1 MLRTVQSAE
10 AFDQLQAT
18 GMLELD
24 MARGWEEFADAYD
37 WMYRQMEAR
46 LPTSGTGALWL
57 WADIDRRGLVAQ
69 CRQSAGSVLLTCCLP
84 RERVLLSHFMD
95 WHHALM
101 PGLNV
106 ARLPGESDE
115 EIYARWEPLWED
127 FNARVGRAGATGKP
141 VRDWPA
147 DLREEVERSWEC
159 MFELNNRK
167 PGDCWQATVHTLF
180 AEDVVEAVRITGSG
194 RLGRALRYL
203 RPGTRRWG

>member
-1 MLRTVQSAE
+1 MLWTVQPTE
-10 AFDQLQAT
+10 AFEHLLTT
-18 GMLELD
+18 GVLEPD
-24 MARGWEEFADAYD
+24 PARRMSEYAAAYD
-37 WMYRQMEAR
+37 WMYRQMNTR
-46 LPTSGTGALWL
+46 LPTSGAGALWL
-57 WADIDRRGLVAQ
+57 WANIDRRVLVDL
-69 CRQSAGSVLLTCCLP
+69 CRQSAGEVLLTCRLP
-84 RERVLLSHFMD
+84 RARALLSHFDD
-95 WHHALM
+95 WNFALT

-127 FNARVGRAGATGKP
+127 FNDRVDRAGATGKP

-159 MFELNNRK
+159 MFDLNNRK